1 MTTQNNYETA
11 PEYDADA
18 YVVDGWGK
26 GIAFYVLG
34 WETEP
39 TEDTKWSGYEERTGK
54 LVVRMVGDDRN
65 FAEEPESITALKPKD
80 FCRSCGQVGCGCNVY
95 E

>member
-1 MTTQNNYETA
+1 MISHNNYEPAT
-11 PEYDADA
+11 EYDADA
-18 YVVDGWGK
+18 YTVGGWGG

-39 TEDTKWSGYEERTGK
+39 TEETEWSGYEERTGK

-65 FAEEPESITALKPKD
+65 FSEEPENVTALEPTN
-80 FCRSCGQVGCGCNVY
+80 FCRSCGQVGCKCNVY